1 VANKLIQKLSPAE
14 WELSPAEKRKSWLDQ
29 RGNGFWG
36 PIEPADKRYEKLIPI
51 QQVF

>member
-1 VANKLIQKLSPAE
+1 MWKGNDQRNRKTALPK
-14 WELSPAEKRKSWLDQ
+14 KRKSWLDQ

-36 PIEPADKRYEKLIPI
+36 PIEPANERYEKLIPI